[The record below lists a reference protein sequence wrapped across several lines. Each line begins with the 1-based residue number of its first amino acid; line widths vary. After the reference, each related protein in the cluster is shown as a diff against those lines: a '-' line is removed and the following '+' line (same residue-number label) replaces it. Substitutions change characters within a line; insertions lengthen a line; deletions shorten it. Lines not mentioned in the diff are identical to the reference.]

1 MAPVLKNRTRLNI
14 SPEPPLS
21 PEAGQSSSCSFSQL
35 PNLDCTDPGA
45 LSRLKLRRLAP
56 VVEVG
61 DLPYSVLHIPVETSH
76 GHMTVFHGL
85 SVKSSQKLRT
95 LACKA
100 RDLYGTPALGIFSI
114 LLKAFCLGPLLIPL
128 FPYCNKSVKYFIYG
142 IIQYIYCI
150 IYSMSNIINK
160 IKIWRY
166 ARQAYPIDYG
176 NNR

>member
-1 MAPVLKNRTRLNI
+1 MLKNRTRLNI

-100 RDLYGTPALGIFSI
+100 RDLYGTPALGRLEDDFNSVNV
-114 LLKAFCLGPLLIPL
+114 LCHPKKPKTANGLRPL
-128 FPYCNKSVKYFIYG
+128 
-142 IIQYIYCI
+142 
-150 IYSMSNIINK
+150 
-160 IKIWRY
+160 
-166 ARQAYPIDYG
+166 RQSFFT
-176 NNR
+176 